1 MPFIQ
6 GLWHPL
12 GLESGTG
19 VCGGG
24 ELEPI
29 SSLTPEDGC
38 IYFYRVH
45 KASVLNRC
53 PFLLIQMLLVV
64 CPEMCRLTLFNI
76 PSYANYLK
84 LVIEWQASNVRRIE
98 NTEF

>member
-19 VCGGG
+19 VGGGG

-38 IYFYRVH
+38 VYFYRVH
-45 KASVLNRC
+45 KASVLNHC
-53 PFLLIQMLLVV
+53 PFLLIQMLLYVFT
-64 CPEMCRLTLFNI
+64 EMHRLTLFNI
-76 PSYANYLK
+76 PIYANCLK
-84 LVIEWQASNVRRIE
+84 LSERVAGLDC
-98 NTEF
+98 